1 MEDVIFT
8 LVGGPLDGGAF
19 IIRNGA
25 ALYVDKQGVLVANDV
40 VTAMWPYSYEYAM
53 LPSGVLQFH
62 YTRATPD

>member
-19 IIRNGA
+19 IIRNRA
-25 ALYVDKQGVLVANDV
+25 ALYVNKEGEVVANDV
-40 VTAMWPYSYEYAM
+40 VAAMWPYSYEYAM

-62 YTRATPD
+62 YTRTSPD